1 MTLHAMRLRTWLLG
15 GYGVVLLVAVV
26 GLGLGLI
33 AATNLAD
40 VSGKMV
46 AENFAS
52 VENSARLRRLAND
65 EQVGLMGLPDIA
77 DAAIVLRMRE
87 FVARARPILR
97 EAQASTDAD
106 AASVLILRRIEEP
119 LASIERRIEAGLPQP
134 PDTAG
139 LAGPELDGIKEPFAA
154 DLERVRKNAL
164 DFYRHQYDSMVVRGN
179 SIRAQAVRLAWALAL
194 LAVSTLVIGIWASTR
209 LARRLTRPM
218 ENMVRASDRVA
229 TGDFTVRTTRSGLI
243 EPDRVAE
250 RFDEMVAS
258 LERFHAM
265 NLDRIVAERRR
276 LDQVVANID
285 DGLVIFDETGC
296 IERVN
301 PVAALQLGLNPDAAV
316 GARLDA
322 LIDMPALGEDI
333 RRLLAEHGAARLTA
347 GDLSVGDE
355 VAARTLSYS
364 LLPFSDAARLGLILV
379 LRDVTEQRRFERMR
393 TEFILRASHELRTP
407 ITGMRMAI
415 GLLRDKIQFAP
426 ENGRERELF
435 TTLQQETE
443 RLVAL
448 ITELFDL
455 SRLYAN
461 TEQRQTASVD
471 PHDLLERAYRHFLPI
486 AGETGVTLDLLLPAQ
501 LPALQLDASAIERVL
516 DNLLGNALR
525 HTPQAGHVQLGAEV
539 QGEQLA
545 IWVQDTGDG
554 IAPADRAR
562 VFEPF
567 MQLSGKVGGAGLGLA
582 MCREIVHQH
591 RGHMQLESAVGEGS
605 RFTLLLPI

>member
-1 MTLHAMRLRTWLLG
+1 MHAMRLRTWLLG
-15 GYGVVLLVAVV
+15 GYGVVLLVAVL

-33 AATNLAD
+33 AAVNLAD
-40 VSGKMV
+40 ASGRMV
-46 AENFAS
+46 AENFQS

-65 EQVGLMGLPDIA
+65 EQVALMGLPETA
-77 DAAIVLRMRE
+77 DAAIVARMRE
-87 FVARARPILR
+87 FVERAAPILG
-97 EAQASTDAD
+97 EAQAATRSD
-106 AASVLILRRIEEP
+106 AASVQILQRIEES
-119 LASIERRIEAGLPQP
+119 LANIERRIEAAP
-134 PDTAG
+134 PSAPDAASVAG
-139 LAGPELDGIKEPFAA
+139 TVVVGIKEPFAA
-154 DLERVRKNAL
+154 DLERLRLTAL
-164 DFYRHQYDSMVVRGN
+164 DFYRHQYDSMVLRGN
-179 SIRAQAVRLAWALAL
+179 SISTQARRLAWALAL
-194 LAVSTLVIGIWASTR
+194 LAVSTLAIGIWASIRLAQR
-209 LARRLTRPM
+209 LARPM
-218 ENMVRASDRVA
+218 EHMVRASDRVA
-229 TGDFTVRTTRSGLI
+229 TGDFTVRTERSGLI
-243 EPDRVAE
+243 EPDRVAQ
-250 RFDEMVAS
+250 RFDEMVAA
-258 LERFHAM
+258 LGRFHAM

-301 PVAALQLGLNPDAAV
+301 PVAALQLGVDPEAAV

-322 LIDMPALGEDI
+322 LVDMPALGDDI
-333 RRLLAEHGAARLTA
+333 RRLLAQHGAARLTA

-379 LRDVTEQRRFERMR
+379 LRDVTEQRRFERLR
-393 TEFILRASHELRTP
+393 TDFILRASHELRTP

-426 ENGRERELF
+426 EDARERELF

-461 TEQRQTASVD
+461 TEQRQTAPVD
-471 PHDLLERAYRHFLPI
+471 PHDLLERAHHHFI
-486 AGETGVTLDLLLPAQ
+486 ARASDTDVTLDLLLPAR
-501 LPALQLDASAIERVL
+501 LPSLELDAPAIERVL
-516 DNLLGNALR
+516 DNLLANALR
-525 HTPQAGHVQLGAEV
+525 HTPAGGHVQLGAGV
-539 QGEQLA
+539 AGEQLA

-591 RGHMQLESAVGEGS
+591 GGRIQLESTVGQGS